1 MSLLKVTGC
10 VLSLVL
16 VWSTVQATE
25 VIEQP
30 TESTAENTVDINTA
44 DMHTIAR
51 VLDGIGEKKAA
62 AIVTYREEHGPFESV
77 VDLENVYG
85 IGDKIIEKNLDKIVI
100 SQPATD
106 TMSAEPSTT
115 SAVID
120 ETKVP
125 MNQSD
130 VEETLNIQE

>member
-1 MSLLKVTGC
+1 
-10 VLSLVL
+10 
-16 VWSTVQATE
+16 
-25 VIEQP
+25 
-30 TESTAENTVDINTA
+30 
-44 DMHTIAR
+44 MHTIAR

-77 VDLENVYG
+77 ADLENVYG
-85 IGDKIIEKNLDKIVI
+85 IGGKIIEKNLDKIVI

-106 TMSAEPSTT
+106 TMSAESSMT